1 MKNLIY
7 LFSFAFL
14 FGANALG
21 AQESPADQDR
31 SPIYDYAELQI
42 TKAATIPDYESKVN
56 KLKITGTIYES
67 DGLTPAKDV
76 LLYIEQPN
84 ENGDFDLREVDE
96 KRYVHHRAWV
106 KTDADGSYTI
116 YTFVPGGD
124 RRYNQLQQIF
134 PLVKEESKPEYALET
149 FLFDE
154 DPLLSR
160 ACRKKIT
167 KKGDPSR
174 ILVFKKE
181 EDGLLVAQRDI
192 ILSSDR
198 VVSK

>member
-7 LFSFAFL
+7 IFSFVFF
-14 FGANALG
+14 FGSNTIS
-21 AQESPADQDR
+21 AQEDQGQ
-31 SPIYDYAELQI
+31 SPIYDYAELKI
-42 TKAATIPDYESKVN
+42 TKSDTIPDYESMVN
-56 KLKITGTIYES
+56 KLKITGTIYQS
-67 DGLTPAKDV
+67 DGVTPAENV

-84 ENGDFDLREVDE
+84 ENGDFDLIEEND

-106 KTDADGSYTI
+106 KTDADGHYTI

-134 PLVKEESKPEYALET
+134 PMVKEEAKKEYALET

-167 KKGDPSR
+167 KKGDPTR
-174 ILVFKKE
+174 ILSLKK

-192 ILSSDR
+192 ILNSNSSN
-198 VVSK
+198 SKTL